1 MSLQSFVDTVKTDL
15 EDAVEWGEE
24 KVEQGVSVVWGAAQ
38 TVFKGEV
45 PAIAGQVLTS
55 FEAFAATEAGLLLK
69 GTDLATLQAAFLNWI
84 ETEVPTLLADAQS
97 LGSDL
102 LQSILGLARAK
113 AAAA

>member
-1 MSLQSFVDTVKTDL
+1 MSLQSFVSTVETDL
-15 EDAVEWGEE
+15 KDAVQWGEE
-24 KVEQGVSVVWGAAQ
+24 KVEQGISIVWGAAQ

-55 FEAFAATEAGLLLK
+55 FETFIATEAGQLTK
-69 GTDLATLQAAFLNWI
+69 GADLPTIEGEFLDWI
-84 ETEVPTLLADAQS
+84 EGEVPTLLADAQS

-113 AAAA
+113 AAV